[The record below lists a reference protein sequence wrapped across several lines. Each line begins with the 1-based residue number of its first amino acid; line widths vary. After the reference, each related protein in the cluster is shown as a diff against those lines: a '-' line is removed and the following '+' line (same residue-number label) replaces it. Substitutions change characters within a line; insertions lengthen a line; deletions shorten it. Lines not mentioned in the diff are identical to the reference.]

1 MEKCYKSVFENY
13 IKKEDGQM
21 QILFNLFDSIEYLVL
36 NHFVTH
42 IPCWYIRKIV
52 YLMFGMKIAPKA
64 RICMGTIVI
73 KARAIEI
80 YDRAVINEN
89 CVLDGRGG
97 LIIGSDASI
106 SMFTKI
112 VTGSHSMESE
122 NFSYISKSI
131 TIGENTWIG
140 TGATILANISRGSV
154 IAAAAVVTHDTSEN
168 AFYAGVPAKF
178 LGVRSQNLK
187 EFSYKLAYPHFFR

>member
-1 MEKCYKSVFENY
+1 
-13 IKKEDGQM
+13 M
-21 QILFNLFDSIEYLVL
+21 QIVCNLFDSVEYLVL
-36 NHFVTH
+36 NHFITH
-42 IPCWYIRKIV
+42 IPCWHIRKIG

-80 YDRAVINEN
+80 YDRTIINEN

-112 VTGSHSMESE
+112 LTGSHSMESK

-140 TGATILANISRGSV
+140 TGATILANINRGSV

-168 AFYAGVPAKF
+168 SFYAGVPAKF
-178 LGVRSQNLK
+178 LKVRSQDLK
-187 EFSYKLAYPHFFR
+187 EFSYKLEYPHFFR